1 MLLANIQSWGNSQGI
16 RIPKS
21 IMNELKLS
29 NGQSVE
35 LIVED
40 DHLIIRKAAA
50 SRKTIKELF
59 DNYNGDYECS
69 EVEWGES
76 VGNEVW

>member
-1 MLLANIQSWGNSQGI
+1 MVTNIQNWGNSQGI

-35 LIVED
+35 LIIEGER
-40 DHLIIRKAAA
+40 LIIRKATND
-50 SRKTIKELF
+50 RKTINELF
-59 DNYNGDYECS
+59 ENYNGDYKCS
-69 EVEWGES
+69 EVDWGES